1 MRKIISLSAVA
12 LLFAGCVSNDVDDYR
27 SDNPTDDAAK
37 VNLFDFSTVSEVKL
51 TVDYSASKPTAPIFF
66 KVYSEDPFDGDELNE
81 NIKPVYAGFTDA
93 DGLFSQVSFTSNT
106 AIVAAA
112 FALAVLNMFVKPVL
126 KFISLPVTFLTF
138 GLFSLIIN
146 GAVILW
152 AFSLADGAGI
162 TGMGP
167 AILTSFVVS
176 IVTSVICGKDD
187 D

>member
-1 MRKIISLSAVA
+1 MKKLISTFIADCVA
-12 LLFAGCVSNDVDDYR
+12 LF
-27 SDNPTDDAAK
+27 
-37 VNLFDFSTVSEVKL
+37 
-51 TVDYSASKPTAPIFF
+51 I
-66 KVYSEDPFDGDELNE
+66 
-81 NIKPVYAGFTDA
+81 A
-93 DGLFSQVSFTSNT
+93 DGLFSQVSFANNT

-146 GAVILW
+146 GAVIMW
-152 AFSLADGAGI
+152 AFNLTDGAGI

-167 AILTSFVVS
+167 AILTSIVVS